1 MDESHPSHNGEIP
14 NGGIS
19 NIQIPNA
26 ALANLEVIIHDFFSL
41 LMVRRYTVWF
51 LKFWERSKQLELEH
65 IIGIEKPTETM
76 KP

>member
-26 ALANLEVIIHDFFSL
+26 ALANLEVIIHGIYFPL
-41 LMVRRYTVWF
+41 LIARRNGF
-51 LKFWERSKQLELEH
+51 CF
-65 IIGIEKPTETM
+65 
-76 KP
+76 